1 MTSRTS
7 KFLSYY
13 KPYRRLLV
21 ADLFAALM
29 ISGIAI
35 TLPLCARH
43 ITKNILEEG
52 AENALAQII
61 IVALIM
67 LGLVAIDS
75 LCRYFVDYHGHM
87 MGANMERDMRQ
98 ELFDHYQTLSLN
110 FYDNHKTGQLM
121 THITTDIYWLAELFH
136 HVPEDIIITF
146 FSVVGTMIVL
156 LIIDVQLALMVLII
170 VPIMVAYAIF
180 FNRHL
185 MRAVRRSKDKIG
197 DINAQIEDTLNGM
210 RVVKAFTNESFEAK
224 KFKNENLDFVQSRGD
239 HYHGMALFF
248 GGTYVFGHLMTIS
261 VIVFG
266 SISILFGNIDLADLV
281 TFLLYVGI
289 FTQPIYKL
297 IANTQWWQD
306 GFAGFSRFMDALE
319 IQPDI
324 TDAPSAKELTDVKGH
339 IAFKNVSFCYD
350 EQTEMVIKNL
360 SLEIEVGEYVAIVG
374 ASGIGKSTLC
384 ALIPRFYDVQTGDI
398 AVDGNHIKDV
408 TIHSLR
414 KNIGYVPQDVY
425 LFAGTIYDNIRYG
438 NKNATKE
445 QVIEAAKQAN
455 AHEFILSLPD
465 GYDTYVGQRG
475 VKLSG
480 GQKQRISIARVFL
493 KNAPIL
499 IFDEATSSLDNES
512 EYAVQESLERL
523 ANDRTTIV
531 IAHRLSTIRNAKRI
545 IVLDNNG
552 VVEEGTHDEL
562 MLKGDVYANLYEV
575 QLPT

>member
-1 MTSRTS
+1 MTSRTR

-61 IVALIM
+61 TVALIM

-75 LCRYFVDYHGHM
+75 VCRYFVDYHGHM

-339 IAFKNVSFCYD
+339 IAFKSVSFCYD
-350 EQTEMVIKNL
+350 EQTEIVIKNL

-384 ALIPRFYDVQTGDI
+384 ALIPRFYDVQTGEI

-562 MLKGDVYANLYEV
+562 MLKGEVYANLYQV